1 MADFSGEK
9 IGGQR
14 IKQRI
19 ARRKRGRTVWYD
31 EIGEIGQKPVF
42 GYFTGFA
49 DISGKKLGGQRIQ
62 QRIARRKRGPTVWY
76 DEIGEIGQKPVFGC
90 FTGFADIFGKNMA
103 VHVFSRWLRVE
114 WGV

>member
-1 MADFSGEK
+1 M
-9 IGGQR
+9 
-14 IKQRI
+14 
-19 ARRKRGRTVWYD
+19 RGLKGLCD

-42 GYFTGFA
+42 AFLTGFA
-49 DISGKKLGGQRIQ
+49 DISGKKLGGQRIK
-62 QRIARRKRGPTVWY
+62 QRIARRNRGRTVWY